1 MVTSPLHK
9 GNIMAIQFVEG
20 QVAVSDPNPNGPSA
34 ISNVKDTQVKV
45 VKLSSANFSTTG
57 VNTLVAV
64 LPADASILSM
74 VLMVETQ
81 LSGNSISAAAIDI
94 GSASGG
100 AQYVSAASAF
110 GAAGAN
116 TLLQKLG
123 GVEHY
128 NLPWGPDKGI
138 WVKGT
143 ATTGN
148 PTAGELYLIVTY
160 VR

>member
-1 MVTSPLHK
+1 
-9 GNIMAIQFVEG
+9 MAIQFVEG
-20 QVAVSDPNPNGPSA
+20 QVAVSDPSPTGPNPA
-34 ISNVKDTQVKV
+34 SNAKDVFVKV
-45 VKLSSANFSTTG
+45 VKITSANFTTTG

-64 LPADASILSM
+64 LPADASILQM
-74 VLMVETQ
+74 VLQVETQ
-81 LSGNSISAAAIDI
+81 LSGGGITAAAIDV

-110 GAAGAN
+110 GTAGAN
-116 TLLQKLG
+116 TLLNKLG
-123 GVEHY
+123 GPDHY
-128 NLPWGPDKGI
+128 NVPLGGDKGI

-148 PTAGELYLIVTY
+148 PTAGEVYLMVYY